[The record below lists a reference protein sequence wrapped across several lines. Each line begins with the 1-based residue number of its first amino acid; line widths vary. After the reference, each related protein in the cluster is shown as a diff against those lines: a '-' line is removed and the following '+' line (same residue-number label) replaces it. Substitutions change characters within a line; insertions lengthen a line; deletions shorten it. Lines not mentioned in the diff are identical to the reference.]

1 MWTNPPW
8 VPLQKGAFP
17 KEKGHVQLVQ
27 LVQHVQQLAVLLIFS
42 ELILEMSVSV
52 ESQIALLLLI

>member
-8 VPLQKGAFP
+8 LPLQKGAFP
-17 KEKGHVQLVQ
+17 KEKGHVQ

-52 ESQIALLLLI
+52 ES

>member
-27 LVQHVQQLAVLLIFS
+27 HVQQLAVLLIFS
-42 ELILEMSVSV
+42 ELILEISVSV

>member
-8 VPLQKGAFP
+8 VPLHVHCQKGAFP
-17 KEKGHVQLVQ
+17 KEKGHVK

-42 ELILEMSVSV
+42 ELISEMSVSV
-52 ESQIALLLLI
+52 ESWAAYK

>member
-1 MWTNPPW
+1 MWINPPW

-52 ESQIALLLLI
+52 ES

>member
-17 KEKGHVQLVQ
+17 KEKGHVQLVQLVQ

-52 ESQIALLLLI
+52 ES